1 MLLERNQQNVSQQLL
16 DKSITNKLKVSSS
29 TNALLNNQ
37 MFVDVFLIEDCEYVP
52 LRKEL
57 LITPFVKHFKTITLI
72 NKFCLPVLGTIYLK
86 RYISAQNL
94 MVEGYVHS
102 DLRKGLRIAP
112 FVERFKTTSLKQLTC
127 INTPN

>member
-1 MLLERNQQNVSQQLL
+1 
-16 DKSITNKLKVSSS
+16 
-29 TNALLNNQ
+29 

-57 LITPFVKHFKTITLI
+57 LIAPFVKHFKTTTYI
-72 NKFCLPVLGTIYLK
+72 NKLCLPVLGTIYLK

-102 DLRKGLRIAP
+102 DLRKGLHIAP
-112 FVERFKTTSLKQLTC
+112 FVERFKTTSLGKSQW
-127 INTPN
+127 